1 MSESIILRTDPRIE
15 FQLHDSGFEL
25 IDGRPE
31 GSSGSYPYQ
40 HVRSVELNKPWYP
53 RLAKWLRVLTWV
65 LNGVPYFPDAATCKK
80 ASLIIRSKKAKL
92 GIWLTDPHMADKARR
107 LKGLLDE
114 RVRATA

>member
-15 FQLHDSGFEL
+15 FQLHDTGFEL
-25 IDGRPE
+25 VDGRPE
-31 GSSGSYPYQ
+31 GSSGFFAYQ
-40 HVRSVELNKPWYP
+40 NLLSVELNKPWFP
-53 RLAKWLRVLTWV
+53 RLAQWLRVLTWV

-80 ASLIIRSKKAKL
+80 ASLIIRSNKTKL
-92 GIWLTDPHMADKARR
+92 GIWLTDPQMADTARR